1 MLERYTELLEA
12 TAASGRPVSVGD
24 LVRMSGLPR
33 ATVYRLASSLE
44 ETGLLNKTEDGN
56 FYEIGY
62 RLRRLNCLGL
72 PDQEI
77 RNAVRDLMI
86 RAAEKWGETIFM
98 GRMRGV
104 EVELILAEVPRD
116 NTQAHIY
123 PGLGLR
129 PLHACSSAK
138 AILAFKPAELVASLM
153 AEQSERFTEQTL
165 TGLSEV
171 VCDLQATRAR
181 GFGLCDEEI
190 DQGVLSL
197 AVPIMDEACE
207 PMFSIGLVGPAARM
221 RERGIEAMAKDLEQ
235 VATRSSERIRQL
247 FSNVN
252 PVERH

>member
-1 MLERYTELLEA
+1 MLERYTEILEA
-12 TAASGRPVSVGD
+12 TAASRQPVTVGD

-44 ETGLLNKTEDGN
+44 ETGLLQKTEDGN
-56 FYEIGY
+56 FFEIGY

-86 RAAEKWGETIFM
+86 KGASNWGETIFM

-104 EVELILAEVPRD
+104 EVELMLAEVPRD
-116 NTQAHIY
+116 SAQAHIY

-138 AILAFKPAELVASLM
+138 AILAFRPIELVNTLIE
-153 AEQSERFTEQTL
+153 EQSESFTDKTI
-165 TGLSEV
+165 TGLGDV
-171 VCDLQATRAR
+171 ICDLEATRTR
-181 GFGLCDEEI
+181 GYGLCDEEI
-190 DQGVLSL
+190 DQGILSL
-197 AVPIMDEACE
+197 AVPIIDEGCE

-221 RERGIEAMAKDLEQ
+221 RQHGIEAMARDLERI
-235 VATRSSERIRQL
+235 AKLSAERIRHIFMDAQQ
-247 FSNVN
+247 
-252 PVERH
+252 VERQ